1 MLTNLPWQEVT
12 LGIAAALGALV
23 IYDVLFVWPI
33 HRRISALTDRC
44 TVLERSLSRVL
55 ADLAARVEATD
66 HRGREDL
73 GKLGERLG
81 QLELATTDS
90 QAYEQ
95 AIGCAEKGEETS
107 RLRSCFGLTEGE
119 ADLVMLLHGEASRRA
134 EVEKFARR
142 LIDSAQV

>member
-1 MLTNLPWQEVT
+1 MLTNLPWHEVT

-23 IYDVLFVWPI
+23 IYDIVFVWPI

-66 HRGREDL
+66 TRGREDL

-134 EVEKFARR
+134 AVEKFARR
-142 LIDSAQV
+142 LIDTAQV

>member
-1 MLTNLPWQEVT
+1 MLTNLPWHEVT

-23 IYDVLFVWPI
+23 VYDVLFVWPI

-66 HRGREDL
+66 NRGREDL

-134 EVEKFARR
+134 AVEKFARR
-142 LIDSAQV
+142 LIDTAQV